1 MKVIGKVKIGGVV
14 YEFEADE
21 KDELD
26 SLNKVITLA
35 NPRMTCNVCKD
46 VGFENKKFTTNKSTT
61 DKGTFTFVNLKCKC
75 GAKSA
80 LGQYKTGGY
89 FWKDYE
95 QYQPKAQVAP
105 AQPTSLDD
113 L

>member
-1 MKVIGKVKIGGVV
+1 MNIISKTKVGGVV

-35 NPRMTCNVCKD
+35 NPRHYCNICKD
-46 VGFENKKFTTNKSTT
+46 DGLDNKYFMTNKSTT
-61 DKGTFTFVNLKCKC
+61 EKGTFTFVSIKCKC

-95 QYQPKAQVAP
+95 QYIRKEEQI
-105 AQPTSLDD
+105 
-113 L
+113 